1 MEGYTYGNQSCQLI
15 RWIDRA
21 YAHDLAETHIRLC
34 FRARNAEMVLCS
46 PVTSDSLTQ
55 FRAGSS
61 VVFNYTT
68 CASLITQAVLMV
80 SDFFQQAG
88 IPKPFQANVIVLCVL
103 PSTLPDS
110 SQLHPHLLNHG
121 LVLCR

>member
-1 MEGYTYGNQSCQLI
+1 M
-15 RWIDRA
+15 
-21 YAHDLAETHIRLC
+21 
-34 FRARNAEMVLCS
+34 
-46 PVTSDSLTQ
+46 
-55 FRAGSS
+55 
-61 VVFNYTT
+61 FNYTT
-68 CASLITQAVLMV
+68 CASLITQAVLQPVLQPVLMV